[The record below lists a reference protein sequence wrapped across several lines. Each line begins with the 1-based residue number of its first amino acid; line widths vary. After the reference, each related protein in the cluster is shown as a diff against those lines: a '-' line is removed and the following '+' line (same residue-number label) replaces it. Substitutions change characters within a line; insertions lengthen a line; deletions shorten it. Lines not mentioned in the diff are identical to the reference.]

1 MKNIFFCFLLSA
13 CAWPLAAQNEQIDTF
28 AYRQSGENIFFFGVK
43 AKNQAEFSQLQ
54 LFDAMYPVSIVPRP
68 VLQRVISIG
77 NRQSIL
83 ADSLT
88 KISLRLEQQNKLSE
102 LEIEKYQKIIE
113 YQKQFIAFSDSTN
126 QMLNKSI
133 GALNLQLNECRQVAT
148 DCSKSQSSGKL
159 WAILIGG
166 GIGLGLGVLLGVA
179 VN

>member
-1 MKNIFFCFLLSA
+1 MTTLPHSNRRSA
-13 CAWPLAAQNEQIDTF
+13 SAGAWW
-28 AYRQSGENIFFFGVK
+28 
-43 AKNQAEFSQLQ
+43 
-54 LFDAMYPVSIVPRP
+54 VSIVPRP
-68 VLQRVISIG
+68 VLLQRVISIG
-77 NRQSIL
+77 NRQSVL
-83 ADSLT
+83 AHSFT
-88 KISLRLEQQNKLSE
+88 KISLKLEQQNRLNE

-133 GALNLQLNECRQVAT
+133 GSLNFQLNECRQVAT
-148 DCSKSQSSGKL
+148 ECNKRQSVGKL